1 MQRCKGFTLVELMIA
16 ICLLVILAAIGWLN
30 LHAYTLN
37 RNLRSAARDIASDFS
52 LCKQRAVSESNTY
65 QIVFNVTGG
74 SYAIQT
80 VTGVPAAVTKLP
92 SSFGSDISIIS
103 ADFGGGQTINFLARG
118 TVSPLSAPPGVAGGN
133 SVLLRNS
140 RNSIATITVTMTGRT
155 YVTFDIK

>member
-1 MQRCKGFTLVELMIA
+1 MIA
-16 ICLLVILAAIGWLN
+16 ISVLISIAAIAGLN

-37 RNLRSAARDIASDFS
+37 RNLRSAARDIASDFFI
-52 LCKQRAVSESNTY
+52 CKGRAVSENKTY
-65 QIVFNVTGG
+65 QIVFNVAGG

-80 VTGVPAAVTKLP
+80 VTGTPAAVTKRP
-92 SSFGSDISIIS
+92 SSFGSGISIVS
-103 ADFGGGQTINFLARG
+103 AGFGGGQTINFFARG
-118 TVSPLSAPPGVAGGN
+118 TVSPLSAPPGVAGDN